1 MPAMECFAK
10 TAWFPFAARV
20 VSDVFMTF
28 AWYRHLRS
36 KESQPLWGAIVAR
49 WAIAFFEY
57 LVMVPA
63 NRYGSARFS
72 LYQLKLAQEA
82 ITLVVFVTFAFLY
95 FGTKPQ
101 WNHLAAF
108 LCILA
113 AVAFAFLPGK

>member
-1 MPAMECFAK
+1 MPAMERIAK
-10 TAWFPFAARV
+10 TAWFPFAALV
-20 VSDVFMTF
+20 VSNIFMTF
-28 AWYRHLRS
+28 AWYRHLRF
-36 KESQPLWGAIVAR
+36 KETQPLWIAIVAS
-49 WAIAFFEY
+49 WGIAFFEY

-72 LYQLKLAQEA
+72 LYQLKLTQEA

-108 LCILA
+108 VCILA
-113 AVAFAFLPGK
+113 AVAFTFLPGK

>member
-1 MPAMECFAK
+1 MPAMERFAK
-10 TAWFPFAARV
+10 TAWFPFAALV
-20 VSDVFMTF
+20 VSNVFMTF
-28 AWYRHLRS
+28 AWYRHLRF
-36 KESQPLWGAIVAR
+36 KETQPLWVAIVAS

-72 LYQLKLAQEA
+72 LYQLKLTQEA

-108 LCILA
+108 ICILA
-113 AVAFAFLPGK
+113 AVAFTFLPVK